1 MNSCARKRNH
11 AYEFMPFEE
20 NAQNEIHTARTKS
33 HRITATSTPRVQ
45 LIQRTVQPTARTH
58 TSTRTMRAYTRQS
71 CTHIHASLARECDT
85 ISCILNG
92 RAHFD
97 RPRLSLQW
105 QSSTSASRP
114 LHCPRCCCCCCCGCS
129 YHYCSYSCCHHCA
142 VHSIPTVQ
150 LT

>member
-92 RAHFD
+92 RALLTAHGFHCSGNH
-97 RPRLSLQW
+97 RRQPRDLCIARDAAAAVAAAAA
-105 QSSTSASRP
+105 TTTAPTPAATTAPFTRSRQF
-114 LHCPRCCCCCCCGCS
+114 S
-129 YHYCSYSCCHHCA
+129 
-142 VHSIPTVQ
+142 
-150 LT
+150 